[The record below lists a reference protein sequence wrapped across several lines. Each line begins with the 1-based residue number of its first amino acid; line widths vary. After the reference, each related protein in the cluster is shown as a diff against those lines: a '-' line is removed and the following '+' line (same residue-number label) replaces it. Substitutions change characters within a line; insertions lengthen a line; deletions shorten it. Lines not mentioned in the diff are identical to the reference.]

1 MQPKQTNE
9 KKSHNLPSTLTYKG
23 KYFFYLSKLTLW
35 VLRTTPKNNLNLP
48 TNEPKLFIVTKRV
61 EKIH

>member
-23 KYFFYLSKLTLW
+23 KYFFLLEQVDPLSL
-35 VLRTTPKNNLNLP
+35 KNHS
-48 TNEPKLFIVTKRV
+48 KK
-61 EKIH
+61 